1 MVRKIQ
7 IGSYTLELLNII
19 QLILWVSGAY
29 GRGGSINISNKVFFS
44 LNTLFPFFIM
54 VLSLI
59 MAILSKKRILS
70 IIIMLMCGI
79 QAALFTLFI
88 IAGILLFG

>member
-7 IGSYTLELLNII
+7 IGSYILELLNII

-29 GRGGSINISNKVFFS
+29 GRGGPINISNKVFFS
-44 LNTLFPFFIM
+44 LNTFFPFFILL
-54 VLSLI
+54 LSLV
-59 MAILSKKRILS
+59 MAVLSKKKILS
-70 IIIMLMCGI
+70 VMIMLMCAI
-79 QAALFTLFI
+79 QAALFALII

>member
-7 IGSYTLELLNII
+7 IGSYILQLLNMI
-19 QLILWVSGAY
+19 QIGLWVSGAY
-29 GRGGSINISNKVFFS
+29 GRNGMIDLSNGAFFS
-44 LNTLFPFFIM
+44 LNTLFPFFII
-54 VLSLI
+54 VLSLT
-59 MAILSKKRILS
+59 MAILSKKKILS